1 MGERTETKNF
11 AKCDRCA
18 RETEVERERGSGY
31 TTTRNW
37 ARIQGQNWGG
47 EAHFPSFGDGYR
59 ILLCDECANGLT
71 MWMCNPD
78 SYIIA
83 KGTVGDVAALNVEAP
98 PPLKLDEAGLL
109 GISQGA
115 LEVLKHVKKG
125 RRVTFGALGE
135 FKIPGWF
142 LITDWKG
149 NTVQNIDAEIDELLK
164 AGLVKVPGDK
174 GDKSYVPA
182 ISAVNP

>member
-18 RETEVERERGSGY
+18 REVEVVREGDSGY
-31 TTTRNW
+31 MTTRNW

-47 EAHFPSFGDGYR
+47 EPQFPSFGNAYS

-83 KGTVGDVAALNVEAP
+83 KGTVGVAAQNAA
-98 PPLKLDEAGLL
+98 PLKLDEAGLL
-109 GISQGA
+109 GISHEA
-115 LEVLKHVKKG
+115 LEVLKHVKEG
-125 RRVTFGALGE
+125 SRVTFGALGK
-135 FKIPGWF
+135 FKIPEWF
-142 LITDWKG
+142 LITDWKT
-149 NTVQNIDAEIDELLK
+149 NAVRNIDDEIDELLK

-174 GDKSYVPA
+174 GDKSYVPP